1 MSLILGSEKM
11 KYQELVNVYEALGAT
26 TKRLEKTDIL
36 ADFLKKVEEDDLEK
50 ITLMALGSVFPS
62 WSEEEQGIG
71 DKLVMK
77 AVGDAVGVS
86 VDAVEDAI
94 RDEGDIGAAAEKLYA
109 KKAQM
114 TFFSQPLTVKFVYNQ
129 LRKLATISGSRST
142 ARKISNI
149 LELLSSASGKEA
161 KYICRTILEE
171 LRIGVGEGIIRD
183 AISQAFGVDKAVA
196 ERAHM
201 LTNDLGLVAKVAKI
215 EGEEGLKKLTL
226 IPGRPVKPMLAQLSE
241 GIGISV
247 EEMGCALC
255 ETKYD
260 GFRTQFHKKGDEIT
274 LFTRR
279 LENVTHAFPDA
290 VDFIKR
296 GFPDE
301 DFIVEGEIVG
311 FRDDKPLPFQTVL
324 QRVRRKYDIHDAMK
338 NVPIKIFLYDL
349 LYFKEPVVDEP
360 IIRRR
365 EILENVVDCSI
376 DELNLS
382 DIVKVGPENID
393 DAIELF
399 NKSIAGGH
407 EGIMIKNC
415 AEPYIPGIRG
425 KKMLKFKA
433 EPETLDTVIVGG
445 TKGIGKRGEF
455 IGSYEIALR
464 DEYGDLQT
472 ITKIGSGLSDDDLA
486 NLTRQ
491 MKEIII
497 SEKGTQI
504 TVQPKIVL
512 EIKYSEIVKSP
523 EYPAGY
529 SLRFPIVKSIR
540 TDKGVEDIDTI
551 ERLESMYNGQ

>member
-1 MSLILGSEKM
+1 M

-36 ADFLKKVEEDDLEK
+36 ADFLMKVEEEDLEK

-86 VDAVEDAI
+86 VDVVEDAI

-114 TFFSQPLTVKFVYNQ
+114 TFFSQPLTVAFVYNQ
-129 LRKLATISGSRST
+129 LRKLATITGSRST

-183 AISQAFGVDKAVA
+183 AISQAFDVDKAVA

-201 LTNDLGLVAKVAKI
+201 LTNDLGLVAKVAKT
-215 EGEEGLKKLTL
+215 EGEDGLKKLTL

-241 GIGISV
+241 GIDISI

-260 GFRTQFHKKGDEIT
+260 GFRIQLHKNGDEIT

-290 VDFIKR
+290 VDFIRR

-301 DFIVEGEIVG
+301 DFIAEGEIVG
-311 FRDDKPLPFQTVL
+311 FRDNKPLPFQTVL
-324 QRVRRKYDIHDAMK
+324 QRVRRKYDINDAMK

-349 LYFKEPVVDEP
+349 LYFKESVVDEP
-360 IIRRR
+360 IIKRR
-365 EILENVVDCSI
+365 EILENAVDSSI

-382 DIVKVGPENID
+382 DLVKVGPDNID
-393 DAIELF
+393 DAVELF

-415 AEPYIPGIRG
+415 SEPYIPGIRG

-433 EPETLDTVIVGG
+433 EPETLDAVIVGG

-455 IGSYEIALR
+455 IGSYELALR
-464 DEYGDLQT
+464 DEYGDLLT
-472 ITKIGSGLSDDDLA
+472 ITKIGSGFSDDDLE
-486 NLTRQ
+486 NLTKQ

-497 SEKGTQI
+497 SEKGTHI

-512 EIKYSEIVKSP
+512 EIKYSEIVESP

-540 TDKGVEDIDTI
+540 NDKGVEDIDTI
-551 ERLESMYNGQ
+551 ERLESMFNGQ

>member
-1 MSLILGSEKM
+1 M

-36 ADFLKKVEEDDLEK
+36 ADFFKRVEEEDLEK

-86 VDAVEDAI
+86 VDIVEDAI

-201 LTNDLGLVAKVAKI
+201 LTNDLGLVAKVAKL
-215 EGEEGLKKLTL
+215 EGEDGLKKLTL
-226 IPGRPVKPMLAQLSE
+226 IPGRAVKPMLAQLSE
-241 GIGISV
+241 GIDISI

-290 VDFIKR
+290 VDFIRR

-301 DFIVEGEIVG
+301 DFIAEGEIVG
-311 FRDDKPLPFQTVL
+311 FKDDRPLPFQTVL

-360 IIRRR
+360 IIKRR
-365 EILENVVDCSI
+365 EILENAVDTSI

-393 DAIELF
+393 DAVELF
-399 NKSIAGGH
+399 NRSIAGGH

-433 EPETLDTVIVGG
+433 EPETLDAVIVGG

-464 DEYGDLQT
+464 DEYGELQT
-472 ITKIGSGLSDDDLA
+472 ITKIGSGFSDDDLA
-486 NLTRQ
+486 NLTKQ

-497 SEKGTQI
+497 SEKGTHI

-529 SLRFPIVKSIR
+529 SLRFPIVKGIR

-551 ERLESMYNGQ
+551 ERLESMYYGE

>member
-1 MSLILGSEKM
+1 M

-36 ADFLKKVEEDDLEK
+36 ADFLKTVEEDDLEK

-86 VDAVEDAI
+86 VDVVEDAI

-109 KKAQM
+109 KKTQM
-114 TFFSQPLTVKFVYNQ
+114 TFFSQPLTVKFVYGQ

-149 LELLSSASGKEA
+149 LELLSSASAKEA

-183 AISQAFGVDKAVA
+183 AISQAFDVDKDVA

-201 LTNDLGLVAKVAKI
+201 LTNDLGLVAKVAML
-215 EGEEGLKKLTL
+215 EGEDGLKKLTL
-226 IPGRPVKPMLAQLSE
+226 VPGRPVKPMLAQLSE
-241 GIGISV
+241 GIDISI

-260 GFRTQFHKKGDEIT
+260 GFRTQFHKNGDEIT

-290 VDFIKR
+290 VDFIRR

-301 DFIVEGEIVG
+301 DFIAEGEIVG
-311 FRDDKPLPFQTVL
+311 YKDNKPLPFQTVL
-324 QRVRRKYDIHDAMK
+324 QRVRRKYDINDAMK

-360 IIRRR
+360 IIKRR
-365 EILENVVDCSI
+365 EILENAVDCSI

-393 DAIELF
+393 DAVELF

-415 AEPYIPGIRG
+415 SEPYIPGIRG

-433 EPETLDTVIVGG
+433 EPETLDAVIVGG

-464 DEYGDLQT
+464 DEYGELLT

-497 SEKGTQI
+497 SEKGTHI
-504 TVQPKIVL
+504 SVQPKIVL

-529 SLRFPIVKSIR
+529 SLRFPIVKGIR

>member
-1 MSLILGSEKM
+1 M

-36 ADFLKKVEEDDLEK
+36 ADFLIKVEEEDLEK

-86 VDAVEDAI
+86 VDVVEDAI

-201 LTNDLGLVAKVAKI
+201 LTNDLGLVAKVAKL

-241 GIGISV
+241 GIDISI

-260 GFRTQFHKKGDEIT
+260 GFRTQFHKNGDEIT

-290 VDFIKR
+290 VDFIRR

-301 DFIVEGEIVG
+301 DFIAEGEIVG
-311 FRDDKPLPFQTVL
+311 FRDNKPLPFQTVL

-349 LYFKEPVVDEP
+349 LYFNEPVVDEP
-360 IIRRR
+360 IIKRR
-365 EILENVVDCSI
+365 EILENAVDTSI

-393 DAIELF
+393 DAVELF

-415 AEPYIPGIRG
+415 SEPYIPGIRG

-433 EPETLDTVIVGG
+433 EPETLDAVIVGG

-472 ITKIGSGLSDDDLA
+472 ITKIGSGFSDDDLA
-486 NLTRQ
+486 NLTKQ
-491 MKEIII
+491 MQEIIL
-497 SEKGTQI
+497 SEKGTHI

-529 SLRFPIVKSIR
+529 SLRFPIVKGIR

-551 ERLESMYNGQ
+551 ERLESMYEGQ

>member
-1 MSLILGSEKM
+1 M

-36 ADFLKKVEEDDLEK
+36 ADFLKTVEEEDLEK

-86 VDAVEDAI
+86 VDVVEDAI

-183 AISQAFGVDKAVA
+183 AISQAFDVDKAVA

-201 LTNDLGLVAKVAKI
+201 LTNDLGLVAKVAME

-241 GIGISV
+241 GIDISI

-290 VDFIKR
+290 VDFIRR

-301 DFIVEGEIVG
+301 DFIAEGEIVG
-311 FRDDKPLPFQTVL
+311 FKDDKPLPFQTVL

-360 IIRRR
+360 IIKRR
-365 EILENVVDCSI
+365 EILENAVDTSI

-393 DAIELF
+393 DAVELF

-433 EPETLDTVIVGG
+433 EPETLDAVIVGG
-445 TKGIGKRGEF
+445 TKGIGKRGEY

-464 DEYGDLQT
+464 DDYGDLQT
-472 ITKIGSGLSDDDLA
+472 ITKIGSGFSDDDLA
-486 NLTRQ
+486 NLTKQ
-491 MKEIII
+491 MKELII
-497 SEKGTQI
+497 SEKGTHI

-551 ERLESMYNGQ
+551 ERLESMYDGQ

>member
-1 MSLILGSEKM
+1 M

-36 ADFLKKVEEDDLEK
+36 ADFFKRVEEEDLEK

-86 VDAVEDAI
+86 VDVVEDAI
-94 RDEGDIGAAAEKLYA
+94 RDEGDIGAAAEKLYT

-183 AISQAFGVDKAVA
+183 AISQAFDVDKAVA

-201 LTNDLGLVAKVAKI
+201 LTNDLGLVAKVAKL
-215 EGEEGLKKLTL
+215 EGEDGLKKLTL

-241 GIGISV
+241 GIDISV

-290 VDFIKR
+290 VDFIRR

-301 DFIVEGEIVG
+301 DFIAEGEIVG
-311 FRDDKPLPFQTVL
+311 FRDDRPLPFQTVL

-360 IIRRR
+360 IIKRR
-365 EILENVVDCSI
+365 EILENAVDTSI

-393 DAIELF
+393 DAVELF

-433 EPETLDTVIVGG
+433 EPETLDAVIVGG

-497 SEKGTQI
+497 SEKGTHI

-529 SLRFPIVKSIR
+529 SLRFPIVKGIR

-551 ERLESMYNGQ
+551 ERLESMYYGE

>member
-1 MSLILGSEKM
+1 M

-36 ADFLKKVEEDDLEK
+36 ADFLIKVEEEDLEK

-201 LTNDLGLVAKVAKI
+201 LTNDLGLVAKVAKV

-241 GIGISV
+241 GIDISI

-260 GFRTQFHKKGDEIT
+260 GFRTQFHKNGDEIT

-290 VDFIKR
+290 VDFIRR

-301 DFIVEGEIVG
+301 DFIAEGEIVG
-311 FRDDKPLPFQTVL
+311 FRDNKPLPFQTVL

-349 LYFKEPVVDEP
+349 LYFNEPVVDEP
-360 IIRRR
+360 IIKRR
-365 EILENVVDCSI
+365 EILENAVDTSI

-393 DAIELF
+393 DAVELF

-433 EPETLDTVIVGG
+433 EPETLDAVIVGG

-472 ITKIGSGLSDDDLA
+472 ITKIGSGFSDDDLA
-486 NLTRQ
+486 NLTKQ
-491 MKEIII
+491 MQEIII
-497 SEKGTQI
+497 SEKGTHI

-529 SLRFPIVKSIR
+529 SLRFPIVKGIR

-551 ERLESMYNGQ
+551 ERLESMYDGQ

>member
-1 MSLILGSEKM
+1 M

-36 ADFLKKVEEDDLEK
+36 ADFLKTVEEEDLEK

-86 VDAVEDAI
+86 VDVVEDAI

-109 KKAQM
+109 KKTQM
-114 TFFSQPLTVKFVYNQ
+114 TFFSQPLTVKFVYGQ

-149 LELLSSASGKEA
+149 LELLSSASAKEA

-183 AISQAFGVDKAVA
+183 AISQAFDVDKDVA

-201 LTNDLGLVAKVAKI
+201 LTNDLGLVAKVAML
-215 EGEEGLKKLTL
+215 EGEDGLKKLTL
-226 IPGRPVKPMLAQLSE
+226 VPGRPVKPMLAQLSE
-241 GIGISV
+241 GIDISI

-290 VDFIKR
+290 VDFIRR

-301 DFIVEGEIVG
+301 DFIAEGEIVG
-311 FRDDKPLPFQTVL
+311 YKDNKPLPFQTVL
-324 QRVRRKYDIHDAMK
+324 QRVRRKYDINDAMK

-360 IIRRR
+360 IIKRR
-365 EILENVVDCSI
+365 EILENAVDCSI

-393 DAIELF
+393 DAVELF

-415 AEPYIPGIRG
+415 SEPYIPGIRG

-433 EPETLDTVIVGG
+433 EPETLDAVIVGG

-464 DEYGDLQT
+464 DEYGELLT

-497 SEKGTQI
+497 SEKGTHI
-504 TVQPKIVL
+504 SVQPKIVL

-529 SLRFPIVKSIR
+529 SLRFPIVKGIR

>member
-1 MSLILGSEKM
+1 M

-36 ADFLKKVEEDDLEK
+36 ADFFKRVEEEDLEK

-86 VDAVEDAI
+86 VDVVEDAI
-94 RDEGDIGAAAEKLYA
+94 RDEGDIGAAAEKLYT

-183 AISQAFGVDKAVA
+183 AISQAFDVDKAVA

-201 LTNDLGLVAKVAKI
+201 LTNDLGLVAKVAKL
-215 EGEEGLKKLTL
+215 EGEDGLKKLTL

-241 GIGISV
+241 GIDISV

-290 VDFIKR
+290 VDFIRR

-301 DFIVEGEIVG
+301 DFIAEGEIVG
-311 FRDDKPLPFQTVL
+311 FRDNKPLPFQTVL

-360 IIRRR
+360 IIKRR
-365 EILENVVDCSI
+365 EILENAVDTSI

-393 DAIELF
+393 DAVELF

-433 EPETLDTVIVGG
+433 EPETLDAVIVGG

-464 DEYGDLQT
+464 DEYGDLLT

-497 SEKGTQI
+497 SEKGTHI

-529 SLRFPIVKSIR
+529 SLRFPIVKGIR

-551 ERLESMYNGQ
+551 ERLESMYYGE

>member
-1 MSLILGSEKM
+1 M

-36 ADFLKKVEEDDLEK
+36 ADFFKRVEEEDLEK

-86 VDAVEDAI
+86 VDVVEDAI
-94 RDEGDIGAAAEKLYA
+94 RDEGDIGAAAEKLYT

-201 LTNDLGLVAKVAKI
+201 LTNDLGLVAKVAKV

-241 GIGISV
+241 GIDISI

-260 GFRTQFHKKGDEIT
+260 GFRTQFHKNGDEIT

-290 VDFIKR
+290 VDFIRR

-301 DFIVEGEIVG
+301 DFIAEGEIVG
-311 FRDDKPLPFQTVL
+311 FRDNKPLPFQTVL

-349 LYFKEPVVDEP
+349 LYFNEPVVDEP
-360 IIRRR
+360 IIKRR
-365 EILENVVDCSI
+365 EILENAVDTSI

-393 DAIELF
+393 DAVELF

-433 EPETLDTVIVGG
+433 EPETLDAVIVGG

-464 DEYGDLQT
+464 DEYGDLLT

-497 SEKGTQI
+497 SEKGTHI

-529 SLRFPIVKSIR
+529 SLRFPIVKGIR

-551 ERLESMYNGQ
+551 ERLESMYDGQ

>member
-1 MSLILGSEKM
+1 M

-36 ADFLKKVEEDDLEK
+36 ADFLIKVEEEDLEK

-142 ARKISNI
+142 TRKISNI

-296 GFPDE
+296 GFSDE

-365 EILENVVDCSI
+365 EILENAVDCSI

>member
-1 MSLILGSEKM
+1 M

-36 ADFLKKVEEDDLEK
+36 ADFLIKVEEEDLEK

-201 LTNDLGLVAKVAKI
+201 LTNDLGLVAKVAKL

-241 GIGISV
+241 GIDISI

-260 GFRTQFHKKGDEIT
+260 GFRTQFHKNGDEIT

-290 VDFIKR
+290 VDFIRR

-301 DFIVEGEIVG
+301 DFIAEGEIVG
-311 FRDDKPLPFQTVL
+311 FRDNKPLPFQTVL

-349 LYFKEPVVDEP
+349 LYFNEPVVDEP
-360 IIRRR
+360 IIKRR
-365 EILENVVDCSI
+365 EILENAVDTSI

-393 DAIELF
+393 DAVELF

-433 EPETLDTVIVGG
+433 EPETLDAVIVGG

-472 ITKIGSGLSDDDLA
+472 ITKIGSGFSDDDLA
-486 NLTRQ
+486 NLTKQ
-491 MKEIII
+491 MQEIII
-497 SEKGTQI
+497 SEKGTHI

-529 SLRFPIVKSIR
+529 SLRFPIVKGIR

-551 ERLESMYNGQ
+551 ERLESMYDGQ

>member
-1 MSLILGSEKM
+1 M

-36 ADFLKKVEEDDLEK
+36 ADFLVKVEEDDLEK

-201 LTNDLGLVAKVAKI
+201 LTNDLGLVAKVAKL

-241 GIGISV
+241 GIDISI

-260 GFRTQFHKKGDEIT
+260 GFRTQFHKNGDEIT

-290 VDFIKR
+290 VDFIRR

-301 DFIVEGEIVG
+301 DFIAEGEIVG
-311 FRDDKPLPFQTVL
+311 FRDNKPLPFQTVL

-349 LYFKEPVVDEP
+349 LYFNEPVVDEP
-360 IIRRR
+360 IIKRR
-365 EILENVVDCSI
+365 EILENAVDTSI

-393 DAIELF
+393 DAVELF

-433 EPETLDTVIVGG
+433 EPETLDAVIVGG

-472 ITKIGSGLSDDDLA
+472 ITKIGSGFSDDDLA
-486 NLTRQ
+486 NLTKQ
-491 MKEIII
+491 MQEIII
-497 SEKGTQI
+497 SEKGTHI

-529 SLRFPIVKSIR
+529 SLRFPIVKGIR

-551 ERLESMYNGQ
+551 ERLESMYDGQ

>member
-1 MSLILGSEKM
+1 M

-36 ADFLKKVEEDDLEK
+36 ADFLMKVEEEDLEK

-86 VDAVEDAI
+86 VDVVEDAI

-114 TFFSQPLTVKFVYNQ
+114 TFFSQPLTVAFVYSQ
-129 LRKLATISGSRST
+129 LRKLATITGSRST

-183 AISQAFGVDKAVA
+183 AISQAFDVDKAVA

-201 LTNDLGLVAKVAKI
+201 LTNDLGLVAKVAKT
-215 EGEEGLKKLTL
+215 EGEDGLKKLTL

-241 GIGISV
+241 GIDISI

-260 GFRTQFHKKGDEIT
+260 GFRIQLHKNGDEIT

-290 VDFIKR
+290 VDFIRR

-301 DFIVEGEIVG
+301 DFIAEGEIVG
-311 FRDDKPLPFQTVL
+311 FRDNKPLPFQTVL
-324 QRVRRKYDIHDAMK
+324 QRVRRKYDINDAMK

-349 LYFKEPVVDEP
+349 LYFKESVVDEP
-360 IIRRR
+360 IIKRR
-365 EILENVVDCSI
+365 EILENAVDSSI

-382 DIVKVGPENID
+382 DLVKVGPDNID
-393 DAIELF
+393 DAVELF

-415 AEPYIPGIRG
+415 SEPYIPGIRG

-433 EPETLDTVIVGG
+433 EPETLDAVIVGG

-455 IGSYEIALR
+455 IGSYELALR
-464 DEYGDLQT
+464 DEYGDLLT
-472 ITKIGSGLSDDDLA
+472 ITKIGSGFSDDDLE
-486 NLTRQ
+486 NLTKQ

-497 SEKGTQI
+497 SEKGTHI

-512 EIKYSEIVKSP
+512 EIKYSEIVESP

-540 TDKGVEDIDTI
+540 NDKGVEDIDTI
-551 ERLESMYNGQ
+551 ERLESMFNGQ

>member
-1 MSLILGSEKM
+1 M

-36 ADFLKKVEEDDLEK
+36 ADFFKRVEEEDLEK

-86 VDAVEDAI
+86 VDVVEDAI
-94 RDEGDIGAAAEKLYA
+94 RDEGDIGAAAEKLYT

-183 AISQAFGVDKAVA
+183 AISQAFDVDKAVA

-201 LTNDLGLVAKVAKI
+201 LTNDLGLVAKVAKL
-215 EGEEGLKKLTL
+215 EGEDGLKKLTL

-241 GIGISV
+241 GIDISV

-290 VDFIKR
+290 VDFIRR

-301 DFIVEGEIVG
+301 DFIAEGEIVG
-311 FRDDKPLPFQTVL
+311 FRDNKPLPFQTVL

-360 IIRRR
+360 IIKRR
-365 EILENVVDCSI
+365 EILENAVDTSI

-393 DAIELF
+393 DAVELF

-433 EPETLDTVIVGG
+433 EPETLDAVIVGG

-486 NLTRQ
+486 DLTRQ
-491 MKEIII
+491 MKELII
-497 SEKGTQI
+497 SEKGTHI

-529 SLRFPIVKSIR
+529 SLRFPIVKGIR

-551 ERLESMYNGQ
+551 ERLESMYYGE

>member
-1 MSLILGSEKM
+1 M

-26 TKRLEKTDIL
+26 TKRLEKTEIL
-36 ADFLKKVEEDDLEK
+36 ADFFKRVEEEDLEK

-86 VDAVEDAI
+86 VDVVEDAI

-109 KKAQM
+109 KKTQM
-114 TFFSQPLTVKFVYNQ
+114 TFFSQPLTVAFVYSQ

-201 LTNDLGLVAKVAKI
+201 LTNDLGLVAKVAME

-241 GIGISV
+241 GIDISI

-260 GFRTQFHKKGDEIT
+260 GFRTQFHKRGDEIT

-290 VDFIKR
+290 VDFIRR

-301 DFIVEGEIVG
+301 DFIAEGEIVG
-311 FRDDKPLPFQTVL
+311 FKDNKPLPFQTVL
-324 QRVRRKYDIHDAMK
+324 QRVRRKYDIQATMK

-360 IIRRR
+360 IIKRR
-365 EILENVVDCSI
+365 EILENAVDTSI

-393 DAIELF
+393 DAVELF

-433 EPETLDTVIVGG
+433 EPETLDAVIVGG

-464 DEYGDLQT
+464 DEYGELHT
-472 ITKIGSGLSDDDLA
+472 ITKIGSGFSDDELA
-486 NLTRQ
+486 NLTKQ
-491 MKEIII
+491 MEELKI
-497 SEKGTQI
+497 SEKGTHI

-529 SLRFPIVKSIR
+529 SLRFPIVKGIR

-551 ERLESMYNGQ
+551 ERLESMYYGE

>member
-1 MSLILGSEKM
+1 M

-36 ADFLKKVEEDDLEK
+36 ADFFKRVEEEDLEK

-86 VDAVEDAI
+86 VDVVEDAI
-94 RDEGDIGAAAEKLYA
+94 RDEGDIGAAAEKLYT

-183 AISQAFGVDKAVA
+183 AISQAFDVDKAVA

-201 LTNDLGLVAKVAKI
+201 LTNDLGLVAKVAKL
-215 EGEEGLKKLTL
+215 EGEDGLKKLTL

-241 GIGISV
+241 GIDISI

-290 VDFIKR
+290 VDFIRR

-301 DFIVEGEIVG
+301 DFIAEGEIVG
-311 FRDDKPLPFQTVL
+311 FRDNKPLPFQTVL

-360 IIRRR
+360 IIKRR
-365 EILENVVDCSI
+365 EILENAVDTSI

-393 DAIELF
+393 DAVELF

-433 EPETLDTVIVGG
+433 EPETLDAVIVGG

-464 DEYGDLQT
+464 DEYGDLLT

-491 MKEIII
+491 MKELII
-497 SEKGTQI
+497 SEKGTHI

-512 EIKYSEIVKSP
+512 EIKYSEIVESP

-529 SLRFPIVKSIR
+529 SLRFPIVKGIR

-551 ERLESMYNGQ
+551 ERLEAMYNGQ

>member
-1 MSLILGSEKM
+1 M

-36 ADFLKKVEEDDLEK
+36 ADFLIKVEEEDLEK

-365 EILENVVDCSI
+365 EILENAVDCSI

>member
-1 MSLILGSEKM
+1 M

-36 ADFLKKVEEDDLEK
+36 ADFLKTVEEDDLEK

-86 VDAVEDAI
+86 VDVVEDAI

-149 LELLSSASGKEA
+149 LELLSSASAKEA

-183 AISQAFGVDKAVA
+183 AISQAFDVDKAVA

-201 LTNDLGLVAKVAKI
+201 LTNDLGLVAKVAML
-215 EGEEGLKKLTL
+215 EGEDGLKKLTL
-226 IPGRPVKPMLAQLSE
+226 VPGRPVKPMLAQLSE
-241 GIGISV
+241 GIDISI

-260 GFRTQFHKKGDEIT
+260 GFRTQFHKNGDEIT

-290 VDFIKR
+290 VDFIRR

-301 DFIVEGEIVG
+301 DFIAEGEIVG
-311 FRDDKPLPFQTVL
+311 YKDNKPLPFQTVL

-360 IIRRR
+360 IIKRR
-365 EILENVVDCSI
+365 EILENAVDCSI

-382 DIVKVGPENID
+382 DIVKVGSENID
-393 DAIELF
+393 DAVDLF
-399 NKSIAGGH
+399 NKSISGGH

-415 AEPYIPGIRG
+415 SEPYIPGIRG

-433 EPETLDTVIVGG
+433 EPETLDAVIVGG

-464 DEYGDLQT
+464 DEYGELLT

-497 SEKGTQI
+497 SEKGTHI
-504 TVQPKIVL
+504 SVQPKIVL

-529 SLRFPIVKSIR
+529 SLRFPIVKGIR

>member
-1 MSLILGSEKM
+1 M

-36 ADFLKKVEEDDLEK
+36 ADFLKTVEEEDLEK

-86 VDAVEDAI
+86 VDVVEDAI

-109 KKAQM
+109 KKTQM
-114 TFFSQPLTVKFVYNQ
+114 TFFSQPLTVKFVYGQ

-149 LELLSSASGKEA
+149 LELLSSASAKEA

-183 AISQAFGVDKAVA
+183 AISQAFDVDKAVA

-201 LTNDLGLVAKVAKI
+201 LTNDLGLVAKVAML
-215 EGEEGLKKLTL
+215 EGEDGLKKLTL
-226 IPGRPVKPMLAQLSE
+226 VPGRPVKPMLAQLSE
-241 GIGISV
+241 GIDISI

-260 GFRTQFHKKGDEIT
+260 GFRTQFHKNGDEIT

-290 VDFIKR
+290 VDFIRR

-301 DFIVEGEIVG
+301 DFIAEGEIVG
-311 FRDDKPLPFQTVL
+311 YKDNKPLPFQTVL
-324 QRVRRKYDIHDAMK
+324 QRVRRKYDINDAMK

-360 IIRRR
+360 IIKRR
-365 EILENVVDCSI
+365 EILENAVDCSI

-393 DAIELF
+393 DAVELF

-415 AEPYIPGIRG
+415 SEPYIPGIRG

-433 EPETLDTVIVGG
+433 EPETLDAVIVGG

-464 DEYGDLQT
+464 DEYGELLT

-497 SEKGTQI
+497 SEKGTHI
-504 TVQPKIVL
+504 SVQPKIVL

-551 ERLESMYNGQ
+551 ERLESMYDGQ

>member
-1 MSLILGSEKM
+1 M

-36 ADFLKKVEEDDLEK
+36 ADFLKTVEEDDLEK

-86 VDAVEDAI
+86 VDVVEDAI

-109 KKAQM
+109 KKTQM
-114 TFFSQPLTVKFVYNQ
+114 TFFSQPLTVKFVYDQ

-149 LELLSSASGKEA
+149 LELLSSASAKEA

-183 AISQAFGVDKAVA
+183 AISQAFDVDKAVA

-201 LTNDLGLVAKVAKI
+201 LTNDLGLVAKVAML

-226 IPGRPVKPMLAQLSE
+226 VPGRPVKPMLAQLSE
-241 GIGISV
+241 GIDISI

-260 GFRTQFHKKGDEIT
+260 GFRTQFHKNGDEIT

-301 DFIVEGEIVG
+301 DFIAEGEIVG
-311 FRDDKPLPFQTVL
+311 YKDNKPLPFQTVL
-324 QRVRRKYDIHDAMK
+324 QRVRRKYDINDAMK

-360 IIRRR
+360 IIKRR
-365 EILENVVDCSI
+365 EILENAVDCSI

-393 DAIELF
+393 DAVELF

-415 AEPYIPGIRG
+415 SEPYIPGIRG

-433 EPETLDTVIVGG
+433 EPETLDAVIVGG

-464 DEYGDLQT
+464 DEYGELLT

-497 SEKGTQI
+497 SEKGTHI
-504 TVQPKIVL
+504 SVQPKIVL

-529 SLRFPIVKSIR
+529 SLRFPIVKGIR

>member
-1 MSLILGSEKM
+1 M

-36 ADFLKKVEEDDLEK
+36 ADFLKTVEEDDLEK

-86 VDAVEDAI
+86 VDVVEDAI

-114 TFFSQPLTVKFVYNQ
+114 TFFSQPLTVSFVYNQ
-129 LRKLATISGSRST
+129 LRKLSTITGSRST

-171 LRIGVGEGIIRD
+171 LRIGVGEGILRD
-183 AISQAFGVDKAVA
+183 AISQAFDVDKAVA

-201 LTNDLGLVAKVAKI
+201 LTNDLGLVAKVAME
-215 EGEEGLKKLTL
+215 EGEDGLKKLNL
-226 IPGRPVKPMLAQLSE
+226 VPGRPVKPMLAQLSD
-241 GIGISV
+241 GIDISI

-274 LFTRR
+274 LFTRQ

-290 VDFIKR
+290 VEVIR
-296 GFPDE
+296 EGFPDE
-301 DFIVEGEIVG
+301 DFIAEGEIVG

-324 QRVRRKYDIHDAMK
+324 QRVRRKYDIHEAMQ

-349 LYFKEPVVDEP
+349 LYFKEPTVDEP

-365 EILENVVDCSI
+365 EIMENIVDCSRS
-376 DELNLS
+376 ELNLS
-382 DIVKVGPENID
+382 DIVRVGPDNID
-393 DAIELF
+393 DAINLF
-399 NKSIAGGH
+399 NKSIEGGH

-415 AEPYIPGIRG
+415 SEPYIPGIRG

-433 EPETLDTVIVGG
+433 EPETLDAVVVGG
-445 TKGIGKRGEF
+445 IKGMGKRGEF

-464 DEYGDLQT
+464 DEFGELQT
-472 ITKIGSGLSDDDLA
+472 IARVGSGFSDDDLA
-486 NLTRQ
+486 NLTNQ
-491 MKEIII
+491 MEELKI
-497 SEKGTQI
+497 SEKGTHI
-504 TVQPKIVL
+504 TVHPKIIL

-551 ERLESMYNGQ
+551 ERLESMYKG